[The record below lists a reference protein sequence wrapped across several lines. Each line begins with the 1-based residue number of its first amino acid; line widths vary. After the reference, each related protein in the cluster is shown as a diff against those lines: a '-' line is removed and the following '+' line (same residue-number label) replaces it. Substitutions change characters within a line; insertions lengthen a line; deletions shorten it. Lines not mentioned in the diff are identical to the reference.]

1 MFVCEKCGDGFA
13 LWSRSCPTCSAE
25 NSLVRKAEEV
35 PKRKAGVHELSR
47 LQSCFTFFNSVFGG
61 FLVPFL
67 YLFRAAPGAGK
78 TTFLLQVC
86 AFLVSRGIRVLF
98 FSFDEGEDGI
108 RKKWEQYGLGENL
121 PDFVFEYSPNV
132 IEKTIRE
139 VQPSFVVGDTLHRI
153 AAFAK
158 DKPEEFI
165 AKLKRLAIKYRFA
178 LAVITEERKDMTS
191 YLGSVKIGYIVDV
204 EVKMVNGPND
214 DVMISS
220 PNKNRDTDDHTSRCF
235 FKRTPA
241 GLIEIDESDTGYLQ
255 RHNGEKEKV
264 GLAPFVATI
273 SGEFFV
279 EEITAAILDSEVKKP
294 SLTIAGMSQAKARN
308 LLAVIDHT
316 EKLDDKEIMVRANK
330 LEKLNSEAELACV
343 MSILSKKLERSLP
356 VNNVFIGGVDNLGNL
371 LPVDGMEQRVK
382 RAKALGYK
390 RIIGPRAIGSQTAV
404 WEEFGTLESLK
415 KEFFR

>member
-1 MFVCEKCGDGFA
+1 MFVCEKCANGFA
-13 LWSRSCPTCSAE
+13 LWTRRCPACSAE
-25 NSLVRKAEEV
+25 MSLVKKVEEV
-35 PKRKAGVHELSR
+35 PKKKAGTQELRR
-47 LQSCFTFFNSVFGG
+47 LQSCFPFFNSVFGG
-61 FLVPFL
+61 FLIPFL

-78 TTFLLQVC
+78 TTFLLQIC
-86 AFLVSRGIRVLF
+86 AFLVSHGVRVLF

-108 RKKWEQYGLGENL
+108 KKKWEQYGLGENL

-139 VQPSFVVGDTLHRI
+139 VQPSFVVGDTLHRM

-158 DKPEEFI
+158 DKPEEFV
-165 AKLKRLAIKYRFA
+165 AKMKRLAIKHRFV
-178 LAVITEERKDMTS
+178 LAVIIEERKDQTS

-204 EVKMVNGPND
+204 EVKMVNGSND

-220 PNKNRDTDDHTSRCF
+220 PNKNRDTDNRTSRCF
-235 FKRTPA
+235 FKRTPT

-255 RHNGEKEKV
+255 RHNGGKEKV

-279 EEITAAILDSEVKKP
+279 EEITAAILDTEAKKP
-294 SLTIAGMSQAKARN
+294 SLTIVGMNQAKAKN

-330 LEKLNSEAELACV
+330 LEKLNYEAELACV
-343 MSILSKKLERSLP
+343 MSVLSKKLEKPLP
-356 VNNVFIGGVDNLGNL
+356 VHNVFIGGVDNLGNL

-390 RIIGPRAIGSQTAV
+390 RIIGPRAIGSQTAI
-404 WEEFGTLESLK
+404 WEEFETLESLK
-415 KEFFR
+415 EEFFQ